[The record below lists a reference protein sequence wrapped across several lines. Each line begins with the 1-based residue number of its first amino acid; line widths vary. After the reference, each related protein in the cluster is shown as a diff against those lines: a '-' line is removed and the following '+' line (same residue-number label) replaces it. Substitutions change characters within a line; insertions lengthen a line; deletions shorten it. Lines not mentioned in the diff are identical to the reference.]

1 MQEHKWFFIGL
12 FLFTIIT
19 IVISYIVLRIEYDER
34 DTNATELMDDITSE
48 FRVTLLFILESFQRL
63 LDTHSVIIGHLGKN
77 ISSDFFG
84 KLVASDLLMFSSSI
98 HNFRYSPII
107 YNDERDSHNRYGR
120 QFINPNYMIQ
130 PFNRSIDDSFLNRTY
145 YLPIDITAPDP
156 LITKHYGLDLMTI
169 NGIDTI
175 LNDLNNI
182 NKFIVTSGFH
192 IPPSIDHNIYIGKLI
207 VVEPCDINSSV
218 NFDTL
223 IRNNKNSRCI
233 RGISYITTLYSKLI
247 SLTLSFYAQG
257 PDKKIIESLM
267 VIVTTAQN
275 GHEYILYK
283 PNTINNYTIIE
294 LRDKYDTFYRSIN
307 LTYGD
312 RQFVFSILFTDEVY
326 DPSLVNKILITWIVL
341 PIIYIFLLVVFILI
355 YYFIRKNMKLENQKV
370 EDLYTLITYVNHE
383 LRNPLNVLLSLIN
396 ISIRLI
402 KNILNSPNSHSTDK
416 LTDILIDILGK
427 LEIAHGSN
435 YSVMTIINDVSELK
449 HIRNGTIKINMDVIS
464 LESIGT
470 KTIHS
475 LQYKLDENKY
485 LMTLEY
491 VNTDPDFLIY
501 ADPVR
506 INQILINFITNAIVH
521 AKSKVIYFSIYRE
534 HSKIYFKVRDIGV
547 GISPIIQSKIFKE
560 KFIQNNVID
569 QAMRIGGVGIGLY
582 ICYHV
587 AKAIGADVDF
597 VSDDTGT
604 TFWLCIDENKVKI
617 PKNISLDV

>member
-1 MQEHKWFFIGL
+1 
-12 FLFTIIT
+12 
-19 IVISYIVLRIEYDER
+19 
-34 DTNATELMDDITSE
+34 
-48 FRVTLLFILESFQRL
+48 
-63 LDTHSVIIGHLGKN
+63 
-77 ISSDFFG
+77 
-84 KLVASDLLMFSSSI
+84 
-98 HNFRYSPII
+98 
-107 YNDERDSHNRYGR
+107 
-120 QFINPNYMIQ
+120 
-130 PFNRSIDDSFLNRTY
+130 
-145 YLPIDITAPDP
+145 
-156 LITKHYGLDLMTI
+156 
-169 NGIDTI
+169 
-175 LNDLNNI
+175 
-182 NKFIVTSGFH
+182 
-192 IPPSIDHNIYIGKLI
+192 
-207 VVEPCDINSSV
+207 
-218 NFDTL
+218 
-223 IRNNKNSRCI
+223 
-233 RGISYITTLYSKLI
+233 
-247 SLTLSFYAQG
+247 
-257 PDKKIIESLM
+257 
-267 VIVTTAQN
+267 
-275 GHEYILYK
+275 
-283 PNTINNYTIIE
+283 
-294 LRDKYDTFYRSIN
+294 
-307 LTYGD
+307 
-312 RQFVFSILFTDEVY
+312 
-326 DPSLVNKILITWIVL
+326 
-341 PIIYIFLLVVFILI
+341 
-355 YYFIRKNMKLENQKV
+355 MKLENQKV

-427 LEIAHGSN
+427 LEITHGSN